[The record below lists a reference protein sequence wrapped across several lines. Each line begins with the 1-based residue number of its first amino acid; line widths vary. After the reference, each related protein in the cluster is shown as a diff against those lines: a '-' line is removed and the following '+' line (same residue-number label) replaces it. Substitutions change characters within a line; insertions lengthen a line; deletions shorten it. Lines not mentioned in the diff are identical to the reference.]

1 MVDRGR
7 ERVQPGC
14 IATKC
19 VPLHIKR
26 RRHKI
31 VGPFKIAECN
41 RIGTGHTR
49 TRHDHRD
56 GLAMLCDVR
65 PSVLSP
71 FHREHECLSAEILI
85 VAIYRTACEKHCPP
99 VPLGSLYKVGMSG
112 TGHRIWAVVV
122 KVTLGEDGVALPRLE
137 RSHRRLAAIYHL
149 AVPSA
154 GATLCCHQII
164 GAVHIIYMWS
174 FTPYR
179 FLLWTAT
186 FVDDYLALADTFLS
200 LCIELYDSHCAVSRI
215 LGFIIGRIIIVHD
228 ICATVI
234 VKEE

>member
-1 MVDRGR
+1 
-7 ERVQPGC
+7 
-14 IATKC
+14 
-19 VPLHIKR
+19 
-26 RRHKI
+26 
-31 VGPFKIAECN
+31 
-41 RIGTGHTR
+41 
-49 TRHDHRD
+49 
-56 GLAMLCDVR
+56 
-65 PSVLSP
+65 
-71 FHREHECLSAEILI
+71 
-85 VAIYRTACEKHCPP
+85 
-99 VPLGSLYKVGMSG
+99 MSG

-164 GAVHIIYMWS
+164 GAVHIIYMWP

-215 LGFIIGRIIIVHD
+215 LGFIVGCIIIVHD